1 MTGLL
6 VLITILLF
14 LIIVWMIA
22 ITLLYL
28 SIFRSVKKLAEVDG
42 EAVKGLFERQEGL
55 LKICQEVLNNF
66 QLVEEFVEKYKEDVE
81 KEINNETGRK
91 EFALQTI
98 QQARRLQ
105 NALEEKLGKINTEPY
120 KYEEPEE
127 DPEDPRS

>member
-42 EAVKGLFERQEGL
+42 EAVKALFVRQEGL
-55 LKICQEVLNNF
+55 LKVCQDILSDFE
-66 QLVEEFVEKYKEDVE
+66 LVEEVVEKYKEDVE